1 MASARAAEV
10 AEVLWELKRAGKV
23 ATYTVIARRS
33 GFSPGSGG
41 RTMITTMKTVRRD
54 WPHLQWFRAL
64 PDDGLI
70 VKDSEHA
77 HVLAENEYEIVDAD
91 SADED
96 EKVTI
101 ADFEGCQMVWE
112 SDEEEAEE

>member
-54 WPHLQWFRAL
+54 WPHLQWWRAL

-70 VKDSEHA
+70 EKDGEHA
-77 HVLAENEYEIVDAD
+77 EVLAENEYEIVE
-91 SADED
+91 SDEN
-96 EKVTI
+96 VTI
-101 ADFEGCQMVWE
+101 TDFEEHQMVWE
-112 SDEEEAEE
+112 SEDEEATDE

>member
-54 WPHLQWFRAL
+54 WPHLQWFRAF

-70 VKDSEHA
+70 EKDSEHA
-77 HVLAENEYEIVDAD
+77 QVLAENEYEIVDA
-91 SADED
+91 ED
-96 EKVTI
+96 KVTI
-101 ADFEGCQMVWE
+101 VDFEGSQMVWE
-112 SDEEEAEE
+112 SEEDEDAETDDK